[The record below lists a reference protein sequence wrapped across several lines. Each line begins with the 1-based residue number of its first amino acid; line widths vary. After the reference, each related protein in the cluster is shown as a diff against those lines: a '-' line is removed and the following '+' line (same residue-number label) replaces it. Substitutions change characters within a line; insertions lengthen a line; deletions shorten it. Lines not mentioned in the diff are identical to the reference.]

1 MNQLLM
7 IKSNLT
13 QKMNRLDSFSNE
25 LPNKISCIPE
35 FFIDES
41 DLFVNQL
48 SKNYLQRI
56 NFKATF
62 DGSKTLQPKCNE
74 FLALDYSM
82 SLFEHLEA
90 MKKRNKLKMEP
101 EDSFGSKELGE
112 FLVKPKSF
120 LTTIC
125 FFSKAYQPQT
135 SPISCTHRWKVI
147 RIHGRITCW
156 VHITGDSREMQR
168 KQ

>member
-48 SKNYLQRI
+48 SKTYLQRI
-56 NFKATF
+56 NYKATI
-62 DGSKTLQPKCNE
+62 DASKTPPPRCSE
-74 FLALDYSM
+74 FLSLDYSM
-82 SLFEHLEA
+82 SLFEHLDA
-90 MKKRNKLKMEP
+90 MKKRNKLKMEA
-101 EDSFGSKELGE
+101 EESFGSKELGE
-112 FLVKPKSF
+112 FITEVKMFANGKF
-120 LTTIC
+120 V
-125 FFSKAYQPQT
+125 FWQAYQPPT
-135 SPISCTHRWKVI
+135 FPTTCTI
-147 RIHGRITCW
+147 R
-156 VHITGDSREMQR
+156 
-168 KQ
+168 

>member
-1 MNQLLM
+1 MNQLIM

-48 SKNYLQRI
+48 SKTYLQRI
-56 NFKATF
+56 NYKATV
-62 DGSKTLQPKCNE
+62 DGSSSKTPQPKCSE
-74 FLALDYSM
+74 FVTLDYSM
-82 SLFEHLEA
+82 SLFEHLDA

-101 EDSFGSKELGE
+101 EDNFGSKELGE
-112 FLVKPKSF
+112 
-120 LTTIC
+120 
-125 FFSKAYQPQT
+125 
-135 SPISCTHRWKVI
+135 
-147 RIHGRITCW
+147 
-156 VHITGDSREMQR
+156 
-168 KQ
+168 

>member
-35 FFIDES
+35 FFIDEA
-41 DLFVNQL
+41 DLYNQL
-48 SKNYLQRI
+48 SKGYLQRI
-56 NFKATF
+56 NYKASV
-62 DGSKTLQPKCNE
+62 DGTSKTPQPKCNE
-74 FLALDYSM
+74 FMSLDYSM

-112 FLVKPKSF
+112 KFK
-120 LTTIC
+120 T
-125 FFSKAYQPQT
+125 
-135 SPISCTHRWKVI
+135 
-147 RIHGRITCW
+147 
-156 VHITGDSREMQR
+156 
-168 KQ
+168 